1 MIFIKQWTVN
11 YMKEALESPWV
22 AQLCVPDSAGLAAV
36 AGAHSSE
43 PPNPFDV
50 LLLGSGSYN
59 WESEELGGP
68 RPFLGGYYFRSSL
81 SS

>member
-50 LLLGSGSYN
+50 LLLGSLGVLEVTTGSLKS
-59 WESEELGGP
+59 WEAP
-68 RPFLGGYYFRSSL
+68 DL
-81 SS
+81 S